1 MSKGQF
7 NWGGCLQKG
16 NEDVRHSFIKT
27 ENTEKRIDSKNYNS
41 NWRDKRVILI
51 WHTSVEYMSLNEL
64 KVL

>member
-16 NEDVRHSFIKT
+16 NEDVRNSFIKT

-51 WHTSVEYMSLNEL
+51 
-64 KVL
+64 

>member
-27 ENTEKRIDSKNYNS
+27 ENTEKKGLTVRTTIQTGAISGLY
-41 NWRDKRVILI
+41 
-51 WHTSVEYMSLNEL
+51 
-64 KVL
+64 